1 MEYTLKQIYEI
12 NEILDEEQKSF
23 AKKNET
29 VVEIQKKGF
38 LHRAEE
44 IKKSIE
50 EKMEF
55 IQNFQADY
63 LNFTKGISN
72 LMHDYVKKDF
82 LSSMASA
89 LKCMDSKSVDDV
101 YSMFNSE
108 TAEKLKTLVK
118 KESDKNTWDNVLDIL
133 EKQKCN
139 LKSVLGNLPRT
150 SILLPLDEK
159 KILVDEIKN
168 ENSLMGFFLD
178 DCTLSMNDLVMF
190 DDGSIQKILRECDAN
205 VLAKAMKNIDQEVA
219 DKIYRNM
226 SDRASEILR
235 EDIEFLG
242 PVRIIDVE
250 KSQQKIMS
258 VVQSLV
264 DAGEIIFLGHAENMS
279 GLPN

>member
-55 IQNFQADY
+55 IQNFQEDY

-118 KESDKNTWDNVLDIL
+118 KESDKNTRDNVLDIL

-190 DDGSIQKILRECDAN
+190 DDSSIQKILCECDAN
-205 VLAKAMKNIDQEVA
+205 DLAKAMKNIDQEVA

-226 SDRASEILR
+226 SDRASEMLR

-258 VVQSLV
+258 VVQRLV

-279 GLPN
+279 GLLN

>member
-55 IQNFQADY
+55 IQNFQEDY

-82 LSSMASA
+82 LCSMASA

-101 YSMFNSE
+101 YSMFNS
-108 TAEKLKTLVK
+108 
-118 KESDKNTWDNVLDIL
+118 
-133 EKQKCN
+133 
-139 LKSVLGNLPRT
+139 
-150 SILLPLDEK
+150 
-159 KILVDEIKN
+159 
-168 ENSLMGFFLD
+168 
-178 DCTLSMNDLVMF
+178 
-190 DDGSIQKILRECDAN
+190 
-205 VLAKAMKNIDQEVA
+205 
-219 DKIYRNM
+219 
-226 SDRASEILR
+226 
-235 EDIEFLG
+235 
-242 PVRIIDVE
+242 
-250 KSQQKIMS
+250 
-258 VVQSLV
+258 
-264 DAGEIIFLGHAENMS
+264 
-279 GLPN
+279 